1 MCENEG
7 REAIKQD
14 LKLLARGEPM
24 PRKQLEWSKKEAKES
39 IWQSVNEPD
48 TITSMTLKS

>member
-1 MCENEG
+1 MCENKG

-14 LKLLARGEPM
+14 LKLLARGGPM
-24 PRKQLEWSKKEAKES
+24 PGEQSERSKKQTKDS

-48 TITSMTLKS
+48 TTTSMTLKS

>member
-1 MCENEG
+1 MCENKG

-14 LKLLARGEPM
+14 LKLLARGGPT
-24 PRKQLEWSKKEAKES
+24 PREQLEWSKKQKKES

-48 TITSMTLKS
+48 TTTSMTLKS